1 MRVYDWQAQQWRY
14 LFEITRAIVARLDLD
29 SVLDRALRY
38 AVELVN
44 GDAGLLALRARD
56 GETFH
61 FAARFGIEPALL
73 PLFEPLLTEIPLAI
87 ATDRTPRWRFPELE
101 LKFAGI
107 VRTQALRL
115 RYVMAIPLIAS
126 ERLSGIIYVF
136 RPPRAAAF
144 TLMDENALEGFAEHV
159 ALAIEHARLYE
170 DAARRAQE
178 LEAVIEGS
186 ANGFFITDGAGRLQR
201 MNRALE
207 QLTAWTRQS
216 AQDVSFTEILRWTDE
231 RGEPV
236 TPPDFSQAGASS
248 YSSDG
253 YLKRRDGSR
262 GAFVHI
268 TLSPQFDEAGRLFSI
283 IGNVV
288 DMTALRE
295 ANELQ
300 TTFLAGISHDL
311 KTPLALIRGYAETL
325 RRPDVNWTRQ
335 TLDESLAVIEEEAEH
350 LTQLV
355 NALLD
360 AAQLQR
366 GQLPL
371 QKNWIRVD
379 ELARKLVERFQAV
392 HPEYTWQVE
401 FPNDYPAVFADAPRI
416 RQVLQNLLSNAVKY
430 SPRHTTITV
439 GGWSEP
445 QRIGVVVRDQGG
457 GVPPEEQARLFERFT
472 RGRAR
477 HAQRSEGAGL
487 GLYLCRAIVEQH
499 GGKIWME
506 NLPERGA
513 AFYFTL
519 PRPEETSDR

>member
-1 MRVYDWQAQQWRY
+1 
-14 LFEITRAIVARLDLD
+14 
-29 SVLDRALRY
+29 
-38 AVELVN
+38 
-44 GDAGLLALRARD
+44 
-56 GETFH
+56 
-61 FAARFGIEPALL
+61 
-73 PLFEPLLTEIPLAI
+73 
-87 ATDRTPRWRFPELE
+87 
-101 LKFAGI
+101 
-107 VRTQALRL
+107 
-115 RYVMAIPLIAS
+115 
-126 ERLSGIIYVF
+126 
-136 RPPRAAAF
+136 
-144 TLMDENALEGFAEHV
+144 V

-325 RRPDVNWTRQ
+325 RRSCSADNCPCKKIGYALTSSRANSSNVFKRCIPNTHGKWSFRMTILPCSPTRR
-335 TLDESLAVIEEEAEH
+335 A
-350 LTQLV
+350 
-355 NALLD
+355 
-360 AAQLQR
+360 
-366 GQLPL
+366 
-371 QKNWIRVD
+371 
-379 ELARKLVERFQAV
+379 F
-392 HPEYTWQVE
+392 
-401 FPNDYPAVFADAPRI
+401 
-416 RQVLQNLLSNAVKY
+416 
-430 SPRHTTITV
+430 
-439 GGWSEP
+439 
-445 QRIGVVVRDQGG
+445 VR
-457 GVPPEEQARLFERFT
+457 
-472 RGRAR
+472 
-477 HAQRSEGAGL
+477 
-487 GLYLCRAIVEQH
+487 CC
-499 GGKIWME
+499 KI
-506 NLPERGA
+506 
-513 AFYFTL
+513 Y
-519 PRPEETSDR
+519 